1 MMRNRYARGEPHGKG
16 RWLFVDGSSYEGEST
31 NGRITGR
38 GKYTRS
44 DMYKLQGRFL
54 NGVLHGPDCTQSQ
67 RVAPEPLLNDSDAQ
81 GAPLRLSRVRKPKTK
96 EDLAVAEAAIVVQSV
111 VKQQSHDEESEA
123 AERRKMRGRN
133 PGPVKVRELRGF
145 FAHGE
150 PQRACVMIKSDEG
163 LNYTGSWKRGRYHGR
178 GTLVLPTQDRYY
190 GWFKFGQRFRRGTP
204 QNPDYRYVSCEPFS
218 PFDSLPL
225 LILILLPFS
234 PFDSLP
240 LLISLTL
247 LTI

>member
-1 MMRNRYARGEPHGKG
+1 M
-16 RWLFVDGSSYEGEST
+16 
-31 NGRITGR
+31 
-38 GKYTRS
+38 
-44 DMYKLQGRFL
+44 
-54 NGVLHGPDCTQSQ
+54 LHGPDCTQSQ